1 MRRTFLP
8 TLILALVALQPGTT
22 FCQEITVIGPD
33 RRSMHEGETYAI
45 TWAADSIQSVSIVAH
60 GARTPV
66 GGKPR
71 GNFVAVIAE
80 AVPAAQEWV
89 HWTVPWLDSV
99 EFLLKAKGY
108 NSLGY
113 QVAMDERRYGFRP
126 AVMVNRT
133 EDGIYLDLH
142 GRANQRVYV
151 QKDRRLTRA
160 YLSSSSENY
169 VWLAPSRHSTRPH
182 DHAGVFKV
190 LEKKRS
196 HWSTLFNVRMPWA
209 MRYHG
214 GHYIHATSPNLYR
227 LLGRPASHGCN
238 RLTHRDAREL
248 YQTTPLGAR
257 VEVIGPEG

>member
-1 MRRTFLP
+1 MR
-8 TLILALVALQPGTT
+8 
-22 FCQEITVIGPD
+22 
-33 RRSMHEGETYAI
+33 EGETYTI
-45 TWAADSIQSVSIVAH
+45 TWAADAIQSVSVVVY
-60 GARTPV
+60 GTRTPR
-66 GGKPR
+66 GTTSR
-71 GNFVAVIAE
+71 GNFQIAAAE
-80 AVPAAQEWV
+80 AVPAALGQLS
-89 HWTVPWLDSV
+89 WTVPWIDSV
-99 EFLLKAKGY
+99 EFLVKAKGY

-126 AVMVNRT
+126 AVMANRT

-142 GRANQRVYV
+142 ERINQRVYV
-151 QKDRRLTRA
+151 QKDSCLTRA

-169 VWLAPSRHSTRPH
+169 LWLAPSRHSTKPH

-248 YQTTPLGAR
+248 YQTTPLGTR
-257 VEVIGPEG
+257 VEVIGPDG